1 MKKNKATEAAQKVTL
16 NRNDTSASNARAII
30 IQALRTGPKTTIE
43 LREQWGVMA
52 PAPRILE
59 LKLRGFNIITVPV
72 SAYTAD
78 GVQHRGVARYILLA
92 EPTAANDGAIAL
104 ERAANDS
111 NASGAV

>member
-16 NRNDTSASNARAII
+16 NRNDSSASNARAII

-59 LKLRGFNIITVPV
+59 LKLRGFNIVTVPV
-72 SAYTAD
+72 SAFTAD

-92 EPTAANDGAIAL
+92 EPTAANDDAIAL
-104 ERAANDS
+104 EHATNDS

>member
-1 MKKNKATEAAQKVTL
+1 MKKNKAAEAAQNKTL
-16 NRNDTSASNARAII
+16 SRNDTSTSNARAII
-30 IQALRTGPKTTIE
+30 IQALRDGPQTTID
-43 LREQWGVMA
+43 LRERWGIMA

-72 SAYTAD
+72 SAFTSD

-92 EPTAANDGAIAL
+92 EPTAANDDVIAP
-104 ERAANDS
+104 EHAANDS